1 MLIFQDLFLSILVT
15 ESQACLTPIPQTVN
29 SISVN
34 TYTTNTLSQFTAVS
48 SVMFVSR
55 DAFASF
61 ALATIQLFAGA
72 DR

>member
-1 MLIFQDLFLSILVT
+1 MKIVSIYKFEIKL
-15 ESQACLTPIPQTVN
+15 
-29 SISVN
+29 
-34 TYTTNTLSQFTAVS
+34 
-48 SVMFVSR
+48 VSR

>member
-1 MLIFQDLFLSILVT
+1 MLRLSWITEKFGLFYSQGILVLIFWLSNERHFLVYCLEMIL
-15 ESQACLTPIPQTVN
+15 
-29 SISVN
+29 
-34 TYTTNTLSQFTAVS
+34 
-48 SVMFVSR
+48 VSR